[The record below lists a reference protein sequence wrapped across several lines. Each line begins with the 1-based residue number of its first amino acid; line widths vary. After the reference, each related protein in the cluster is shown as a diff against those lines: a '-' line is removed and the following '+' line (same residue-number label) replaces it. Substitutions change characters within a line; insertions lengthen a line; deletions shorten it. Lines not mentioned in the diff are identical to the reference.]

1 MKAPIV
7 TRTFTTTRATILGLD
22 IINAEPMNKDV
33 DLAGHF
39 DSEDKILKA
48 AKKLIETDVFKVC
61 SLVRCDEVIELRGMT
76 VQKFLENS
84 EVIDKATPSNEADN

>member
-1 MKAPIV
+1 MKAPQI

-22 IINAEPMNKDV
+22 TINDEPMNKDI

-48 AKKLIETDVFKVC
+48 AKKLIETEDFKVC
-61 SLVRCDEVIELRGMT
+61 KLVHCVEIDELRGMR
-76 VQKFLENS
+76 VQKFLESS
-84 EVIDKATPSNEADN
+84 EVIPEKNTTDNQ

>member
-7 TRTFTTTRATILGLD
+7 TRTFTTTNATLLCLD
-22 IINAEPMNKDV
+22 TEAAEPINRDV
-33 DLAGHF
+33 ELAGHF

-48 AKKLIETDVFKVC
+48 AKKLIETDTLVVC
-61 SLVRCDEVIELRGMT
+61 KLVHCTEETTLRGMT

-84 EVIDKATPSNEADN
+84 DVIDKNNANEEN